1 MTSTNPRMNGKTLRM
16 HIAEGTAEISRGDA
30 IKMKIACDKWL
41 RERDPGY
48 IPSSGFHFGSLVRRT
63 QPTPIAP
70 ITPATA

>member
-16 HIAEGTAEISRGDA
+16 QIAEGTAEISRGDA
-30 IKMKIACDKWL
+30 LKMKIACDAWL

-63 QPTPIAP
+63 QPSTISR
-70 ITPATA
+70 TTA